1 VTTQSPD
8 PGWPR
13 WASEPVELMAPDP
26 GWQQRGTRA
35 ARSLDAA
42 LDGLLVGPVE
52 HVGSTAIPGL
62 PAKPILDLLATV
74 ADQAALAVAEQA
86 ARRLAPDGWHY
97 VPPELD
103 GRPYERFFVQVAEDH
118 RVAHLHLMPAGSPHR
133 RDVLRFRDILRAD
146 PQLAAEYAALK
157 ADLAELHHGDR
168 EGYTAAKQGF
178 IAGVLGGPLGS

>member
-1 VTTQSPD
+1 VTAQSPD

-13 WASEPVELMAPDP
+13 WATEPVELMAPDAS
-26 GWQQRGTRA
+26 WQQRGSRA

-74 ADQAALAVAEQA
+74 ANLADLAVAEQA
-86 ARRLAPDGWHY
+86 ARLLAPDGWHY

-118 RVAHLHLMPAGSPHR
+118 RVAHLHLMPAGSAHR
-133 RDVLRFRDILRAD
+133 QDVLRFRDVLRAD
-146 PQLAAEYAALK
+146 PRLAAEYAALK
-157 ADLAELHHGDR
+157 AGLAELHRDDR
-168 EGYTAAKQGF
+168 ERYTAAKQEF
-178 IAGVLGGPLGS
+178 IVGVLGSTRGS